1 MKAAYRV
8 KHEGLNNNLID
19 LIIENEAFNMLD
31 KEEILSILDPMN
43 FVGRAPEQVVE
54 FVEEYLEPSIA
65 PYKDCIG
72 LEVDLRV

>member
-19 LIIENEAFNMLD
+19 LIIEDKAFNMLK

-54 FVEEYLEPSIA
+54 FVEEYLEPAIA
-65 PYKDCIG
+65 DYKDCIG
-72 LEVDLRV
+72 LEVDLKV